1 MGWYRYVYQTF
12 TKFEV
17 LSLCLFIECI
27 WSLFVLLCRI
37 IYFLWLIH
45 FWLIVC
51 LFVFYSI
58 FFHILFSF
66 YFVLFSFSFYF
77 CLIFIVFLCGNFF
90 KDNLID
96 IWSYEMMKLWNNL
109 FCFIYFSFRVQE
121 ESEKAQRSQS
131 MPSAVANIRLSW
143 VII

>member
-12 TKFEV
+12 TQFEV

-51 LFVFYSI
+51 LFFILFFSI
-58 FFHILFSF
+58 FCFHFTLCYFHSSF
-66 YFVLFSFSFYF
+66 ICF
-77 CLIFIVFLCGNFF
+77 LIFIVFLCGNFF

-121 ESEKAQRSQS
+121 KSEKAQRSQS

>member
-12 TKFEV
+12 TQFEV
-17 LSLCLFIECI
+17 LSLCLFIECN
-27 WSLFVLLCRI
+27 WSLFVFLCRI

-51 LFVFYSI
+51 LFFILFFSI
-58 FFHILFSF
+58 FCFHFTLC
-66 YFVLFSFSFYF
+66 YFHSPFIFF
-77 CLIFIVFLCGNFF
+77 LIFIVFLCGNFF

-109 FCFIYFSFRVQE
+109 FCFIYLFIFHLGYKKRV
-121 ESEKAQRSQS
+121 KKPKGPRVCPAQW
-131 MPSAVANIRLSW
+131 PTFGYLGL
-143 VII
+143 